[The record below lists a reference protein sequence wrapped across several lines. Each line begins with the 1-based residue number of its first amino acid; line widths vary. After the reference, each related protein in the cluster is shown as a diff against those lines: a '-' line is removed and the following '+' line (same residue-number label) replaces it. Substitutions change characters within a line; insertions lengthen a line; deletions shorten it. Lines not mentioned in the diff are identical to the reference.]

1 MQLDLF
7 IDVAPRCA
15 YEDMVQSQAETTK
28 HRRSSE
34 EMLHTLEDAL
44 TLPRTALLT
53 QKPSTS
59 PLYQCMQIATAG
71 LKQSA

>member
-7 IDVAPRCA
+7 VDAAPRCA

-28 HRRSSE
+28 HHCSSE
-34 EMLHTLEDAL
+34 ETLHTLEDAL
-44 TLPRTALLT
+44 TLPRTTVLT

-59 PLYQCMQIATAG
+59 PLCQCMQIATVG
-71 LKQSA
+71 LEQSA